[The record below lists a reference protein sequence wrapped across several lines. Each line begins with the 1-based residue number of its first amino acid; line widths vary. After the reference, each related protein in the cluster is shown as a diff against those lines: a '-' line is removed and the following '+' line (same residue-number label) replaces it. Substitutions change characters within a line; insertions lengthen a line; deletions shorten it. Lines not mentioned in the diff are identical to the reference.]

1 LSVHTIL
8 ECFTTVD
15 ENYGNLISVL
25 SAQFR
30 VGIDVYLAPVEV
42 GLALEMRE
50 SLLYDIAE
58 MTFLA

>member
-42 GLALEMRE
+42 GLALE
-50 SLLYDIAE
+50 IAE